1 MLHVPDSEGPPKDVE
16 GEFLKEKQIPV
27 FWSRKNKSLDL
38 KEVVETL
45 SFVNA
50 HTLKMV
56 LRSGE
61 GGSPR
66 PEEVLDFI
74 CGWAEGER
82 PRITVQKLRVQF
94 KESDLC
100 PTKF

>member
-1 MLHVPDSEGPPKDVE
+1 V

-27 FWSRKNKSLDL
+27 FWSRKNRTLDL

-56 LRSGE
+56 LRSAK

-82 PRITVQKLRVQF
+82 PRITVQKLRVHF
-94 KESDLC
+94 KGFDLC
-100 PTKF
+100 PTRF